1 MLALLMAYQALVG
14 EAGARLIE
22 SDFDLGRA
30 EPAADAD
37 TIVVTGRRRPDPRH
51 VALPERRAADVPR
64 ADIPL
69 LGDTHLSLDVE
80 QGEVANAPSNRAM
93 IRLKVPF

>member
-1 MLALLMAYQALVG
+1 MSHCPSA
-14 EAGARLIE
+14 
-22 SDFDLGRA
+22 
-30 EPAADAD
+30 
-37 TIVVTGRRRPDPRH
+37 
-51 VALPERRAADVPR
+51 VP
-64 ADIPL
+64 DIPL